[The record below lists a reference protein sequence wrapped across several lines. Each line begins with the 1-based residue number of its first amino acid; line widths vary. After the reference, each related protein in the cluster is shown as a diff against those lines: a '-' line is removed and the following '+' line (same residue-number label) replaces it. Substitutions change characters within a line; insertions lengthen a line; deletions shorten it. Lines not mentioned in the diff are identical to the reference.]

1 LPENR
6 KRRRNTETITKL
18 EAIEWARKNSVH
30 SAAKKFR
37 VDRKRIR
44 EWTKQENKL
53 KQQVNTFGGG
63 KRKRLQGGGR
73 HVQHPEFDSTLA
85 SWIKEMREN
94 KKPVTRSIIK
104 NKAIEVFV
112 DTDLKV
118 RDYESK
124 FYIRINLINLGFQ
137 WMVGIIPQTPQF
149 CTPPTN
155 NSLPETAG
163 QICRSSCQVHHPY

>member
-1 LPENR
+1 LPGER
-6 KRRRNTETITKL
+6 KRRRNNDANTKL

-53 KQQVNTFGGG
+53 KQQVNSFGGG

-104 NKAIEVFV
+104 NKATEVFV

-118 RDYESK
+118 WGSK
-124 FYIRINLINLGFQ
+124 SKY
-137 WMVGIIPQTPQF
+137 
-149 CTPPTN
+149 
-155 NSLPETAG
+155 
-163 QICRSSCQVHHPY
+163 

>member
-1 LPENR
+1 MPTDFFHFYLS
-6 KRRRNTETITKL
+6 TKL

-37 VDRKRIR
+37 VDRKCIR
-44 EWTKQENKL
+44 DWIKQENKL
-53 KQQVNTFGGG
+53 KQQVNSFGGG

-104 NKAIEVFV
+104 NKAIEVFA
-112 DTDLKV
+112 DTDMKV
-118 RDYESK
+118 RAYEFK
-124 FYIRINLINLGFQ
+124 Y
-137 WMVGIIPQTPQF
+137 
-149 CTPPTN
+149 
-155 NSLPETAG
+155 
-163 QICRSSCQVHHPY
+163 